1 MLNEITKIHRVI
13 VEKGGCF
20 TSKECETIAAA
31 LEVDNVSLLA
41 MLEAIRKDLNPQK
54 FVLNLKDAERFQ
66 LLRNA
71 LQKNAEHVLLK
82 KIAPELAVLADNF
95 KKPQADGEACQ
106 KSINRVRS
114 LIQPYADRV
123 PKLVKYL
130 NEYADLCETNFLN
143 VLKLKVL
150 RINLRFL
157 PLLKEANELFES
169 CEDTADEKNYWEMAE
184 RLYLKYPSLFKE
196 EVYYFSVIR
205 GILDAFYR
213 KAGKNAIILNI
224 PERISLQE
232 ESAPEEVVAVEEKQ
246 EEAAETVAEIAE
258 ISTELQDSDI
268 EAVVE
273 EVPETVVVEEVI
285 VDESVVDV
293 IQEEPGYQPTEDV
306 VAENA
311 IEETLAPVAVVTES
325 IADTVESVTEN
336 AKPVLE
342 TTEPVSETTE
352 LVSETAESVSETAEL
367 VSETTEPVSETAEP
381 ISETTESV
389 SEASEPVLETTE
401 SISNSVES
409 VAETVEPIVEPAEP
423 IVEQAVVEPE
433 KSEVVLK
440 EAAPEVNAEPAKPTT
455 NLIQNKKEQVSSPD
469 TITEKKEK
477 SPDIPKKS
485 KKPIYILIG
494 VLILLILIAVGV
506 YFVSQGSKKTSSVA
520 PAFTPDSITVADTLT
535 AAPVV
540 ATEATSAPKVKEKKA
555 EKAIQPKEQPQKT
568 QPKSQPEKQ
577 PEKQPDMKKNAEK
590 PVQAVEPAKAETPV
604 KGNTLDAAR
613 EATLNGDFKKAFEIY
628 KSLAN
633 AGNAEAQYCLG
644 LMYETG
650 KGVDVD
656 IFEAVIWFRKAK
668 AKGFALAERK
678 LMELGYN

>member
-1 MLNEITKIHRVI
+1 MDRTYLLNEITKIHRVI
-13 VEKGGCF
+13 VEKGGRF
-20 TSKECETIAAA
+20 TSKECETMAAA
-31 LEVDNVSLLA
+31 LEVDNVSLVA
-41 MLEAIRKDLNPQK
+41 MLEAIRKDLNTQK

-106 KSINRVRS
+106 KSINRLRT
-114 LIQPYADRV
+114 LIKPYADRV

-157 PLLKEANELFES
+157 PLLKEADELFS
-169 CEDTADEKNYWEMAE
+169 ACEDTADEKNYWEMAE

-213 KAGKNAIILNI
+213 KAGKNTIILNV
-224 PERISLQE
+224 PEGISLQE
-232 ESAPEEVVAVEEKQ
+232 ESVAEEVVEVEEKQ
-246 EEAAETVAEIAE
+246 EGAAEMMAE
-258 ISTELQDSDI
+258 STEVPTEVQDNNA
-268 EAVVE
+268 EAIVE
-273 EVPETVVVEEVI
+273 EIPEIVVAEEVI
-285 VDESVVDV
+285 VGESVVDV
-293 IQEEPGYQPTEDV
+293 NQEESDNQSEEDV
-306 VAENA
+306 VAENV
-311 IEETLAPVAVVTES
+311 IEETIEPFAEVAES
-325 IADTVESVTEN
+325 IADTVEEVSETIE
-336 AKPVLE
+336 PVLE
-342 TTEPVSETTE
+342 TTESVSETIE
-352 LVSETAESVSETAEL
+352 PVLEVAESVSETAE
-367 VSETTEPVSETAEP
+367 PV
-381 ISETTESV
+381 SETTESV
-389 SEASEPVLETTE
+389 SEALEPVLETTE
-401 SISNSVES
+401 PISNSVDS
-409 VAETVEPIVEPAEP
+409 VSETVEPIVEPTEP
-423 IVEQAVVEPE
+423 IVKQAVVEPE
-433 KSEVVLK
+433 KSEAVLK
-440 EAAPEVNAEPAKPTT
+440 ETETEAEVNAAPAIPST
-455 NLIQNKKEQVSSPD
+455 NLSKNKKEQVSSPD
-469 TITEKKEK
+469 TFTEKRES

-485 KKPIYILIG
+485 KKPLYILIG

-506 YFVSQGSKKTSSVA
+506 YFVSQGGSKKTPVA
-520 PAFTPDSITVADTLT
+520 PAFIPDSIAMADTVAV
-535 AAPVV
+535 APVV
-540 ATEATSAPKVKEKKA
+540 ATEATSTPKVKEKRV
-555 EKAIQPKEQPQKT
+555 EKAIQPKEQSKNV
-568 QPKSQPEKQ
+568 QPKPQPDAQPEKQ
-577 PEKQPDMKKNAEK
+577 PETKKNAGK
-590 PVQAVEPAKAETPV
+590 TDQNVEPAKAENPV

-613 EATLNGDFKKAFEIY
+613 EATSNGDFKKAFDIY

-656 IFEAVIWFRKAK
+656 IFEAVMWFRKAK